1 MAEKGKHKTTIVAV
15 CYRCSRSRLGTCGR
29 KGDFVCVAGSP
40 RPTAFPTTA
49 FPFSSPFEVET
60 VTHMLSEEVFFASA
74 EKVTAESSAWESQ
87 IASPDDANL
96 LF

>member
-1 MAEKGKHKTTIVAV
+1 MAEKGKYKTTIVA
-15 CYRCSRSRLGTCGR
+15 RETCVR
-29 KGDFVCVAGSP
+29 KGDFVCVAGTP
-40 RPTAFPTTA
+40 PPPPIPFPTTA

-74 EKVTAESSAWESQ
+74 EKVTAESSAWESR

>member
-1 MAEKGKHKTTIVAV
+1 MWQAAH
-15 CYRCSRSRLGTCGR
+15 
-29 KGDFVCVAGSP
+29 P
-40 RPTAFPTTA
+40 PTAFPTTA
-49 FPFSSPFEVET
+49 FPFSSPFEVEA

>member
-15 CYRCSRSRLGTCGR
+15 TGAAAQGSERAGAKETL
-29 KGDFVCVAGSP
+29 CVWQAARP
-40 RPTAFPTTA
+40 PTAFPTTA
-49 FPFSSPFEVET
+49 FPFSSPFEVEA

>member
-1 MAEKGKHKTTIVAV
+1 M
-15 CYRCSRSRLGTCGR
+15 CGR
-29 KGDFVCVAGSP
+29 HSP
-40 RPTAFPTTA
+40 PSIPFPTAA

-74 EKVTAESSAWESQ
+74 EKVTAESSACESQ